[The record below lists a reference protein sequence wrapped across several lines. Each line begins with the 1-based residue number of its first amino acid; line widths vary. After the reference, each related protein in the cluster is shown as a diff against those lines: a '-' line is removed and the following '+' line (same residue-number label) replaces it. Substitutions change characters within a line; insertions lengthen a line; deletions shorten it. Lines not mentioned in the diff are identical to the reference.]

1 MRKNNRS
8 KSTSKRLVPELVRVA
23 TCYCGTG
30 KFWNSLMT
38 HYSSGLTTHT
48 VAWRDYTSERRM
60 RSLAVEVTGTE
71 ERVVKRAAVPKVEG
85 SSSLSRPNTLL
96 KRESTMP
103 ALTRGCTT
111 ATLPRIKRFKFG
123 ESGSTFT
130 FLLFLRYFIKLDF
143 RRVSLNIIYFTIK
156 YFKSVAQDLRFIR
169 SEAKS

>member
-1 MRKNNRS
+1 
-8 KSTSKRLVPELVRVA
+8 
-23 TCYCGTG
+23 
-30 KFWNSLMT
+30 
-38 HYSSGLTTHT
+38 
-48 VAWRDYTSERRM
+48 M

-123 ESGSTFT
+123 ESG
-130 FLLFLRYFIKLDF
+130 YFHIS
-143 RRVSLNIIYFTIK
+143 SLPSIFYQVGFPSRI
-156 YFKSVAQDLRFIR
+156 S
-169 SEAKS
+169 